1 MTVVYCQNEECKH
14 NDGGV
19 CFCDEIDI
27 DDFSECMTEIDK
39 DKDDGWQ
46 NLLNLHLVRQIF
58 RTRIRILP

>member
-19 CFCDEIDI
+19 CFCTEIDI

-39 DKDDGWQ
+39 DDDDK
-46 NLLNLHLVRQIF
+46 
-58 RTRIRILP
+58 